1 MDLKARLA
9 TVVAAAVKNTFPEA
23 ALTEHDIHPLLE
35 SPKDPAHGD
44 LALPCFILAKA
55 LRRPPPAVAAELGKA
70 ITHDDLIASVNP
82 MGPYLNLFLN
92 KTALASSLVPEI
104 LRGEFLAPRERKAD
118 RVMVEYSQPN
128 THKAFHVGHVR
139 NASLGDSLARLFEWS
154 GYTTIPVNYLGDEG
168 AHVAKCLWLYR
179 QSKEAPPADHRGEFL
194 GKFYSKAVE
203 LLDLG
208 TLTKFPFPG
217 VIAARIT
224 SIEAHPKEPKW
235 SVLGVETPSGVLTVV
250 TAGQGAAPGDIVPYA
265 PVGVDFNGKTIG
277 AVEKGGVQSS
287 GMVLSQLE
295 FKVSEDNQKLA
306 KLPSGTPLGA
316 PVVELGRIAG
326 AVPDGVGVLDEL
338 KRRESEVS
346 AVLQGLEKPDP
357 EIHALWKET
366 KQWSLDEYHDVYRW
380 LNCRFDH
387 YFFESEL
394 GEAGKEIARDF
405 QKRGILI
412 ESEGAVGADLSKH
425 GLGFCILIK
434 RDGTANYATR
444 DLALARRKFEQYKID
459 RSIYVVDDQQSHHFK
474 QVFKV
479 LELAG
484 YEQVKR
490 CFHLAYAQ
498 VVLPT
503 GKMSSR
509 KGTVIYFSQL
519 QERLLNRINSEFL
532 DKYKGEWPAE
542 EIAAAAHRIAL
553 ATMRY
558 GMLNQ
563 AADTKIVFDLD
574 AWTNKSGNTGPYMMY
589 AYARIRSILR
599 ELGGLDFGGADFGLL
614 THETEQAVILE
625 LTRYHEVV
633 EQSLAAYSPHI
644 LAGYV
649 YELARAFSRMYQNCS
664 VVNAETPELSRARAG
679 LIDAVGQVL
688 RHGLSLLGIE
698 TIERM

>member
-1 MDLKARLA
+1 MELKLRVA
-9 TVVAAAVKNTFPEA
+9 TLIAEAIQKTFPESTLSA
-23 ALTEHDIHPLLE
+23 NDLVQLIE
-35 SPKDPAHGD
+35 SPKDPRLGD
-44 LALPCFILAKA
+44 LALPCFTLAKS
-55 LRRPPPAVAAELGKA
+55 LRRPPPALAGELARA
-70 ITHDDLIASVNP
+70 IPTGALIARVDSV
-82 MGPYLNLFLN
+82 GPYLNLCVD
-92 KTALASSLVPEI
+92 KGSLATELIPAI
-104 LRGEFLAPRERKAD
+104 LRGDHLAPRERKAD

-139 NASLGDSLARLFEWS
+139 NASLGDTLTRLFEWC
-154 GYTTIPVNYLGDEG
+154 GYTTMPVNYIGDEG

-179 QSKEAPPADHRGEFL
+179 RSNETPPADHRGEFL

-208 TLTKFPFPG
+208 ALTRAPFPG
-217 VIAARIT
+217 VIAARIA
-224 SIEAHPKEPKW
+224 SVEQHPKEPKW
-235 SVLGVETPSGVLTVV
+235 SLLGVETPGGTVSVV
-250 TAGQGAAPGDIVPYA
+250 TAGHGVAPSDIVPYA
-265 PVGVDFNGKTIG
+265 PVGVVFNGKTIG
-277 AVEKGGVQSS
+277 AVDKGGVQSS
-287 GMVLSQLE
+287 GMVLSELE
-295 FKVSEDNQKLA
+295 YGTSEDNQKLA
-306 KLPSGTPLGA
+306 KLPPETALGTS
-316 PVVELGRIAG
+316 VVELGRIAG
-326 AVPDGVGVLDEL
+326 AVSEGVGVLEEL

-357 EIHALWKET
+357 QIHALWKET
-366 KQWSLDEYHDVYRW
+366 KQWSLDEYYAVYRW

-387 YFFESEL
+387 YFFESEFA
-394 GEAGKEIARDF
+394 EAGKEIARDF
-405 QKRGILI
+405 QKQGILI
-412 ESEGAVGADLSKH
+412 ESEGAVGADLSKY

-444 DLALARRKFEQYKID
+444 DLALARRKFEQYRID
-459 RSIYVVDDQQSHHFK
+459 RSIYVVDDQQTHHFK

-484 YEQVKR
+484 YEQVKK

-498 VVLPT
+498 VVLPS

-509 KGTVIYFSQL
+509 KGTVIYFTQL
-519 QERLLNRINSEFL
+519 QERLLSRINSEFL

-542 EIAAAAHRIAL
+542 EIETAAHRIAL

-558 GMLNQ
+558 GMLSQ

-589 AYARIRSILR
+589 AYARIRSIMR
-599 ELGGLDFGGADFGLL
+599 ELGALDLSNADYRLL

-664 VVNAETPELSRARAG
+664 VVNAETPDLRLARAG
-679 LIDAVGQVL
+679 LVDAAGQVL
-688 RHGLSLLGIE
+688 RHGLGLLGIE

>member
-1 MDLKARLA
+1 MELKLRIA
-9 TVVAAAVKNTFPEA
+9 TIVADAVKKTFPEA
-23 ALTEHDIHPLLE
+23 TLGANDLLPLIE
-35 SPKDPAHGD
+35 SPKDPSHGD
-44 LALPCFILAKA
+44 LALPCFTLAKS
-55 LRRPPPAVAAELGKA
+55 LRRPPPALAAELAQAVPTGE
-70 ITHDDLIASVNP
+70 LIARVHP
-82 MGPYLNLFLN
+82 VGPYLNLFVN
-92 KTALASSLVPEI
+92 KGSLAIDLIPAI
-104 LRGEFLAPRERKAD
+104 LRGEHLAPREKKSD

-139 NASLGDSLARLFEWS
+139 NASLGDSLTRLFEWC
-154 GYTTIPVNYLGDEG
+154 GYTTVPVNYIGDEG

-179 QSKEAPPADHRGEFL
+179 RSKETPPADHRGEFL

-208 TLTKFPFPG
+208 TLTKAPFPG

-224 SIEAHPKEPKW
+224 AVEKHPQESKW
-235 SVLGVETPSGVLTVV
+235 SVLGVETPTGAVSVV
-250 TAGQGAAPGDIVPYA
+250 TAGQGAVTGDIVPYA
-265 PVGVDFNGKTIG
+265 PVGAEFNGKTIG
-277 AVEKGGVQSS
+277 AVDKGGVESS
-287 GMVLSQLE
+287 GMVLSELE
-295 FKVSEDNQKLA
+295 YGVSDDNLKLA
-306 KLPSGTPLGA
+306 KLPADTTLGA
-316 PVVELGRIAG
+316 SVVELARIPG
-326 AVPDGVGVLDEL
+326 AVPNGVGVLDEL

-366 KQWSLDEYHDVYRW
+366 KQWSLDEYHAVYRW

-387 YFFESEL
+387 YFFESEF

-405 QKRGILI
+405 QKKGILI
-412 ESEGAVGADLSKH
+412 ESDGAVGADLSKH

-444 DLALARRKFEQYKID
+444 DLALARKKFEQYKID
-459 RSIYVVDDQQSHHFK
+459 RSIYVVDDQQTHHFK

-484 YEQVKR
+484 YEQVKN

-498 VVLPT
+498 VVLPS

-519 QERLLNRINSEFL
+519 QERLLSRINSEFL
-532 DKYKGEWPAE
+532 EKYNGEWPAD
-542 EIAAAAHRIAL
+542 EIATAAHRIAC

-558 GMLNQ
+558 GMLSQ

-589 AYARIRSILR
+589 AYARIRSIMR
-599 ELGGLDFGGADFGLL
+599 ELGTLDLAAADYRLL
-614 THETEQAVILE
+614 THETEQAVIFE

-644 LAGYV
+644 LAGYT

-664 VVNAETPELSRARAG
+664 VVNAESPELRIARAG
-679 LIDAVGQVL
+679 LVEAIGQVL
-688 RHGLSLLGIE
+688 RHGLALLGIE

>member
-1 MDLKARLA
+1 MDLKSRLA
-9 TVVAAAVKNTFPEA
+9 TLLAETVKKAFPEA
-23 ALTEHDIHPLLE
+23 TIGAADIAALLE
-35 SPKDPAHGD
+35 SPKDSSHGD
-44 LALPCFILAKA
+44 LALPCFALAKS
-55 LRRPPPAVAAELGKA
+55 LRRPPPALAGELAQA
-70 ITHDDLIASVNP
+70 IVTGDLVSRVSP
-82 MGPYLNLFLN
+82 VGPYLNLFLN
-92 KTALASSLVPEI
+92 KAALATDLIPAI
-104 LRGEFLAPRERKAD
+104 LRGDYLAPRAQKAD

-139 NASLGDSLARLFEWS
+139 NASLGDSLARIFEWN
-154 GYTTIPVNYLGDEG
+154 GYTTIPVNYIGDEG

-179 QSKEAPPADHRGEFL
+179 RSKETPPSDHRGEFL
-194 GKFYSKAVE
+194 GMFYSQAVA

-208 TLTKFPFPG
+208 ALTTAPFPG
-217 VIAARIT
+217 VIAARIV
-224 SIEAHPKEPKW
+224 SIDKHPKEEKW
-235 SVLGVETPSGVLTVV
+235 SVLGVDTPSGVHTVV
-250 TAGQGAAPGDIVPYA
+250 TAGRGVTLHDIVPYA
-265 PVGVDFNGKTIG
+265 PVGGEFNGKAIG
-277 AVEKGGVQSS
+277 AVEKGGVTSS
-287 GMVLSQLE
+287 GMVLSELE
-295 FKVSEDNQKLA
+295 YGVSDDNVQLA
-306 KLPSGTPLGA
+306 KLPAGTPLGA
-316 PVVELGRIAG
+316 SVVEVGRIPG
-326 AVPDGVGVLDEL
+326 AVPDGIGVLAEL
-338 KRRESEVS
+338 KKRESEVS
-346 AVLQGLEKPDP
+346 AILQGLEKPDP

-366 KQWSLDEYHDVYRW
+366 KQWSMDEYHAVYRW

-387 YFFESEL
+387 YFFESEF

-405 QKRGILI
+405 HKRGILVQ
-412 ESEGAVGADLSKH
+412 SEGAVGADLSKF

-444 DLALARRKFEQYKID
+444 DLALARKKFEQYKID
-459 RSIYVVDDQQSHHFK
+459 RSIYVVDDQQTHHFK

-484 YEQVKR
+484 YEQVKK

-498 VVLPT
+498 VVLPS

-509 KGTVIYFSQL
+509 KGTVIFFSEL
-519 QERLLNRINSEFL
+519 RERLLSRINSEFL
-532 DKYKGEWPAE
+532 EKYRGEWPAE
-542 EIAAAAHRIAL
+542 EIDTAAHRIAL

-558 GMLNQ
+558 GMLSQ

-589 AYARIRSILR
+589 AYARIRSIMR
-599 ELGGLDFGGADFGLL
+599 ELGALDLASADYRLL
-614 THETEQAVILE
+614 SHETEQAVILE

-664 VVNAETPELSRARAG
+664 VVNAETPALKVARAG
-679 LIDAVGQVL
+679 LIDAVGNVL

>member
-1 MDLKARLA
+1 MDIKFRVA
-9 TVVAAAVKNTFPEA
+9 TLVVDAIKKTFPETA
-23 ALTEHDIHPLLE
+23 IEIGNLATLLE
-35 SPKDPAHGD
+35 SPKDPTHGD
-44 LALPCFILAKA
+44 LALPCFTLAKS
-55 LRRPPPAVAAELGKA
+55 LRRPPPALAGELAGAVA
-70 ITHDDLIASVNP
+70 TTSLIARVNP
-82 MGPYLNLFLN
+82 VGPYLNFFLN
-92 KTALASSLVPEI
+92 KAMLAHELLPTI
-104 LRGEFLAPRERKAD
+104 LGGTYLAPRTSKSD

-139 NASLGDSLARLFEWS
+139 NASLGDSLTRLFEWC
-154 GYTTIPVNYLGDEG
+154 GHTTIPVNYIGDEG

-179 QSKEAPPADHRGEFL
+179 RSKETPPAHHRGEFL
-194 GKFYSKAVE
+194 GRFYSQAVT

-208 TLTKFPFPG
+208 SLTTKPFPG
-217 VIAARIT
+217 VIAARVGT
-224 SIEAHPKEPKW
+224 VDVHPKEAKW
-235 SVLGVETPSGVLTVV
+235 SVLRLDIPGNTVTVV
-250 TAGQGAAPGDIVPYA
+250 TAGQGAAPNDIVPYV
-265 PVGVDFNGKTIG
+265 PVGVEFNGKIVG
-277 AVEKGGVQSS
+277 QVDKGGVIST
-287 GMVLSQLE
+287 GMVLSELE
-295 FKVSEDNQKLA
+295 YAESADNLKLA
-306 KLPSGTPLGA
+306 QLPPTTPLGTS
-316 PVVELGRIAG
+316 VVELGRIAG
-326 AVPDGVGVLDEL
+326 AVPEGRSVLAEL
-338 KRRESEVS
+338 NQREQEVS
-346 AVLQGLEKPDP
+346 AILQGLEKPDP

-366 KQWSLDEYHDVYRW
+366 KQWSMEEYHEVYRW

-387 YFFESEL
+387 YFYESEF

-405 QKRGILI
+405 QKRGLLI
-412 ESEGAVGADLSKH
+412 DSAGAVGADLTTY

-444 DLALARRKFEQYKID
+444 DLALARKKFEQYKID
-459 RSIYVVDDQQSHHFK
+459 RSIYVVDDQQTHHFK

-484 YEQVKR
+484 YAQVQK

-498 VVLPT
+498 VVLPS

-509 KGTVIYFSQL
+509 KGSVIYFSEL

-542 EIAAAAHRIAL
+542 EIATAAHRIAL

-563 AADTKIVFDLD
+563 AADTKIVFDLE

-589 AYARIRSILR
+589 AYARIRSIMR
-599 ELGGLDFGGADFGLL
+599 ELGALDPTTANYDLL

-633 EQSLAAYSPHI
+633 EQSLTAYSPHI
-644 LAGYV
+644 LAGYT
-649 YELARAFSRMYQNCS
+649 YELAKAFSRMYQHCS
-664 VVNAETPELSRARAG
+664 VVNAETPDLKLARAS
-679 LIDAVGQVL
+679 LVESVGRVL
-688 RHGLSLLGIE
+688 KHGLSLLGIE

>member
-1 MDLKARLA
+1 MELKLRIA
-9 TVVAAAVKNTFPEA
+9 TIVADAVKKTFPEA
-23 ALTEHDIHPLLE
+23 PLGASELLPLLE
-35 SPKDPAHGD
+35 SPKDPSHGD
-44 LALPCFILAKA
+44 LALPCFTLAKS
-55 LRRPPPAVAAELGKA
+55 LRRPPPALAAELA
-70 ITHDDLIASVNP
+70 QLIPTSDLIARVHP
-82 MGPYLNLFLN
+82 VGPYLNLFIN
-92 KTALASSLVPEI
+92 KGSLAIDLIPAI
-104 LRGEFLAPRERKAD
+104 LRGEHLAPREKKSD

-139 NASLGDSLARLFEWS
+139 NASLGDSLTRLFEWC
-154 GYTTIPVNYLGDEG
+154 GYTTVPVNYIGDEG

-179 QSKEAPPADHRGEFL
+179 RSKETPPTDHRGEFL

-208 TLTKFPFPG
+208 ALTKAPFPG

-224 SIEAHPKEPKW
+224 SVEKHPKESKW
-235 SVLGVETPSGVLTVV
+235 SVLGVETPTGSVTVV
-250 TAGQGAAPGDIVPYA
+250 TAGQGAVTGDIVPYA
-265 PVGVDFNGKTIG
+265 PVGVEFNGKTIG
-277 AVEKGGVQSS
+277 AVDKSGVKSS
-287 GMVLSQLE
+287 GMVLSELE
-295 FKVSEDNQKLA
+295 FSVSEDNQKLA
-306 KLPSGTPLGA
+306 KLPAETALGSA
-316 PVVELGRIAG
+316 VVELARIPG
-326 AVPDGVGVLDEL
+326 AVPDGVGVLEEL
-338 KRRESEVS
+338 QRREREVS

-366 KQWSLDEYHDVYRW
+366 KQWSLDEYHAVYRW

-387 YFFESEL
+387 YFFESEF

-405 QKRGILI
+405 QKKGILI

-444 DLALARRKFEQYKID
+444 DLALARKKFEQYKID
-459 RSIYVVDDQQSHHFK
+459 RSIYVVDDQQTHHFK

-484 YEQVKR
+484 YEQVKK

-498 VVLPT
+498 VVLPS

-519 QERLLNRINSEFL
+519 QERLLNRINAEFL

-542 EIAAAAHRIAL
+542 EIATAAHRIAC

-589 AYARIRSILR
+589 AYARIRSIMR
-599 ELGGLDFGGADFGLL
+599 ELGTLDLAAADYRLL
-614 THETEQAVILE
+614 THETEQAVIFE

-644 LAGYV
+644 LAGYT

-664 VVNAETPELSRARAG
+664 VVNAESPELRIARAG
-679 LIDAVGQVL
+679 LVEAIGQVL
-688 RHGLSLLGIE
+688 RHGLGLLGIE